1 MLDVEKPSGLSSREG
16 ANGRNPKRGET
27 KKDPQVPWLVLK
39 VALLFPKFD
48 VKFYTPTKKR
58 RRSYMNVEFIGKAVE
73 WTDAMKSFV
82 EGKLERFSRL
92 LKEAEEDQVE
102 VVITLSTSRAKHKD
116 YAGESRPTVFRVDLD
131 LYLKTWGGGVIHAWE
146 EDVDVFS
153 ALDKVLDEA
162 ERQIIKLKQ
171 RRLEQ
176 RRKGHKIKEE
186 LLGSITAPSREVER
200 PTIIEE
206 ELVIEKPMS
215 EEDAIFEL
223 QESGVF
229 FLPFVDA
236 KTGEL
241 KIAYRKRSGSFGI
254 INTRCRGA

>member
-1 MLDVEKPSGLSSREG
+1 
-16 ANGRNPKRGET
+16 
-27 KKDPQVPWLVLK
+27 
-39 VALLFPKFD
+39 
-48 VKFYTPTKKR
+48 
-58 RRSYMNVEFIGKAVE
+58 MNIEFVGKAVQ

-82 EGKLERFSRL
+82 ESKLERFSRL

-102 VVITLSTSRAKHKD
+102 VVVTLSASRAKHKE
-116 YAGESRPTVFRVDLD
+116 YAGESRPTVYRVDLD

-146 EDVDVFS
+146 EDIDVFS

-176 RRKGHKIKEE
+176 RRRGAKIKEE
-186 LLGSITAPSREVER
+186 VINAMIAPSEEREK
-200 PTIIEE
+200 PQIIEE

-215 EEDAIFEL
+215 EEDAILEL
-223 QESGVF
+223 QESGVY
-229 FLPFVDA
+229 FLPFIDA

-241 KIAYRKRSGSFGI
+241 KIAYRKRGGSFGI
-254 INTRCRGA
+254 LNTKCKEISQKI